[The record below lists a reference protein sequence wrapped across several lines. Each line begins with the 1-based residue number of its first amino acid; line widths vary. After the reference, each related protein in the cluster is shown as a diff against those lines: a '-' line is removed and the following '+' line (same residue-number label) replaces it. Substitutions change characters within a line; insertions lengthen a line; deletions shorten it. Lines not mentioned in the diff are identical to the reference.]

1 MEPKGT
7 DFLVFINTSP
17 IFKGI
22 SVIIAG
28 LIGLTYSYW
37 LLKRW
42 KEPLSWQFKIF
53 IGLSIF
59 FVLYGAYI
67 LIFQP
72 QWWIP
77 PWWNIK

>member
-7 DFLVFINTSP
+7 AFMIFTNTSP
-17 IFKGI
+17 IFKGV

-28 LIGLTYSYW
+28 LITLAFSYW
-37 LLKRW
+37 MIKRW
-42 KEPLSWQFKIF
+42 KEPLSWQFKVFIGYAIF
-53 IGLSIF
+53 I
-59 FVLYGAYI
+59 VLYGAFI